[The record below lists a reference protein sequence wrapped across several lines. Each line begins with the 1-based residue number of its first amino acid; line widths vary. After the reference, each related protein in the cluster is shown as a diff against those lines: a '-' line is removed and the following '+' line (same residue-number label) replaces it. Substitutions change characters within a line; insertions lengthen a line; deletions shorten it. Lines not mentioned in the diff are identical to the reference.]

1 MTALAKVEK
10 LDSNI
15 SLYSRTNRGVPSG
28 KELMEI
34 VETTKLLATCPYYQ
48 KLGGGGVL
56 AIWLTARE
64 MGLPP
69 MMCLNGG
76 MYTFSG
82 QVTLSSKLMNMM
94 IINAGHEAKVLE
106 MNDNKC
112 KIRFKRC
119 DRPKEDCTF
128 DYEYTI
134 QMAETAG
141 LVNKQNWK
149 TNRRDMLFNRCL
161 SGGAN
166 KFMPDA
172 TMGAYLIGEMPGDGN
187 IIDTIPENIEI
198 LKEDVKPFY
207 IEEKKVISSAQA
219 IELLD
224 LLSQCS
230 EAVRNNILGYI
241 KKEYKIDMID
251 DLPLGEFEK
260 YRELCAGKAVEYQ
273 KKLADAESQKKL
285 AEAEIFNIMATEEVL
300 V

>member
-1 MTALAKVEK
+1 MTALTKVEK
-10 LDSNI
+10 MDSNI
-15 SLYSRTNRGVPSG
+15 ILHSRPNRGVPSG

-94 IINAGHEAKVLE
+94 IINAGHEAKILE

-128 DYEYTI
+128 DYEYTHE
-134 QMAETAG
+134 MAQTAG
-141 LVNKQNWK
+141 LLNKTNWK
-149 TNRRDMLFNRCL
+149 TNKRDMLFNRCL

-172 TMGAYLIGEMPGDGN
+172 TMGAYLIGEMPGDGHL
-187 IIDTIPENIEI
+187 IDTIPENIEI
-198 LKEDVKPFY
+198 EKEDVKPFY
-207 IEEKKVISSAQA
+207 IEDKKVATTINAEQTLELV
-219 IELLD
+219 ELLSGCD
-224 LLSQCS
+224 KEVQGNALSF
-230 EAVRNNILGYI
+230 I
-241 KKEYKIDMID
+241 KDKFKIEGLDQ
-251 DLPLGEFEK
+251 LPRIEFER
-260 YRELCAGKAVEYQ
+260 YRAMFAMR
-273 KKLADAESQKKL
+273 AAEHQKKL
-285 AEAEIFNIMATEEVL
+285 AEAEMDTVSQEEVL